1 MCQGSRLYE
10 AGLVFGQLDMHGCHD
25 NLRQILL
32 IDIER
37 HQAILHILDDRLV
50 AVFSFLMQTFLINS
64 CQALTVDLLR
74 IIKRWIFQTVPILSD
89 RGDSPPYSLLQVAV
103 QD

>member
-1 MCQGSRLYE
+1 
-10 AGLVFGQLDMHGCHD
+10 MHGCHD